1 MTPAT
6 TNTTSSRQPTPVRP
20 SVSAGVSA
28 DTHRAVAMET
38 TLLVHGVPPE
48 AADPLATELDQ
59 IVLAAGATPALIG
72 LVRGEPTVGMSR
84 PQLDAMLQAHAQAS
98 VAKAN
103 TANLGV
109 LMHREQHAA
118 TTVSATMEIAAAA
131 GVGVFATGG
140 IGGVHRGYGTQLDI
154 SSDLAA
160 LARFPVAVVASGVKS
175 ILDVVATREAL
186 ETLGVPVVG
195 FQTDS
200 FPAFYLRTS
209 DAVVDAR
216 FDSASELAAFV
227 RSELARTG
235 RGVLI
240 VNPIPEEDELDRD
253 AFGDWLVRAESVA
266 VGQGAMGRGVTP
278 AVLGAL
284 HQISGGK
291 TLAANLSLIR
301 SNVALAAAIAGVPRP
316 N

>member
-1 MTPAT
+1 MNPMSFAAPESRPTSLRPAVA
-6 TNTTSSRQPTPVRP
+6 PK
-20 SVSAGVSA
+20 VSANPR
-28 DTHRAVAMET
+28 RAVAMET

-48 AADPLATELDQ
+48 AADPLATELDR
-59 IVLAAGATPALIG
+59 IVESAGAVPALIG
-72 LVRGEPTVGMSR
+72 LVDGVPTVGMSR
-84 PQLDAMLQAHAQAS
+84 NQLDAMLEAHATAP

-103 TANLGV
+103 TANLGL
-109 LMHREQHAA
+109 LMHRKHHAA

-131 GVGVFATGG
+131 GVQVFATGG
-140 IGGVHRGYGTQLDI
+140 IGGVHRGYGEHLDI

-175 ILDVVATREAL
+175 ILDVTATREAL

-209 DAVVDAR
+209 DAGVDAR
-216 FDSASELAAFV
+216 FDTAAELAGFV
-227 RSELARTG
+227 RAELKRTG

-240 VNPIPEEDELDRD
+240 ANPIPEDDELE
-253 AFGDWLVRAESVA
+253 AEEFGRWLVRAEAVA
-266 VGQGAMGRGVTP
+266 IAQGAQGRGVTP
-278 AVLGAL
+278 AILGAL
-284 HQISGGK
+284 HQISAGK

-301 SNVALAAAIAGVPRP
+301 SNVALAAAVAKAASGA
-316 N
+316 